1 MRVGIIGAG
10 YVGRAI
16 AQHAIA
22 HGHEVMV
29 ANSRGPRSLFSLG
42 VALGCRTGTAAEA
55 AAFGEVVAVAIPL
68 HATPALP
75 EAELAGKTVLD
86 AMNYYPERDG
96 PIAALD
102 ERRATTSGL
111 LAAHLPAS
119 RIVKAFNAIRAQDLE
134 SDGRPGDAPDRRAL
148 PLAGDDSA
156 AKAVAAELID
166 QFGFDPVDA
175 GSLAES
181 WRFERGK
188 PAYCVPL
195 DRDGLHRALAAA
207 ERDREVAPGS
217 WRKDLR
223 PKDLPRAA
231 G

>member
-1 MRVGIIGAG
+1 MRIGIIGAG
-10 YVGRAI
+10 YVGRAV
-16 AQHAIA
+16 AQHAVA
-22 HGHEVMV
+22 HGHAVMV

-42 VALGCRTGTAAEA
+42 VALGCRIGTAAEA
-55 AAFGEVVAVAIPL
+55 AAFGEVVVAAIPL
-68 HATPALP
+68 HAYETLP
-75 EAELAGKTVLD
+75 GAELAGKVVLD

-102 ERRATTSGL
+102 ARRATTSGL
-111 LAAHLPAS
+111 VAGHLPAS
-119 RIVKAFNAIRAQDLE
+119 RIVKAFNAITAQDLE
-134 SDGRPGDAPDRRAL
+134 ADGRPAGAPDRRAL
-148 PLAGDDSA
+148 PLAGDDAA
-156 AKAVAAELID
+156 AKAAAAELVD

-181 WRFERGK
+181 WRFERAK

-195 DRDGLHRALAAA
+195 DRDGLRRALAAA

-223 PKDLPRAA
+223 RTAPAGAA
-231 G
+231 S